1 MKKGKLILLLALV
14 ACMAAGCAYLPLLT
28 MTPEPSAN
36 PDTNVVESGDT
47 VTISRELYEQY
58 QKLDSLLEMMDVVD
72 AYYYQDANEQDMLD
86 GAASGLLYG
95 LGDPYTFYYTAEDYA
110 ELWEEDEGNYAGV
123 GIQISGSYLTGDCTI
138 SRVFDNSPAP
148 GSRHS

>member
-14 ACMAAGCAYLPLLT
+14 ACMAAGCAYLPLRT

-47 VTISRELYEQY
+47 VTSSRELYEQY

-72 AYYYQDANEQDMLD
+72 AYDYQDANEQDMLD

-95 LGDPYTFYYTAEDYA
+95 LG
-110 ELWEEDEGNYAGV
+110 LSL
-123 GIQISGSYLTGDCTI
+123 IHI
-138 SRVFDNSPAP
+138 
-148 GSRHS
+148 

>member
-36 PDTNVVESGDT
+36 PDTNVVENGDT

-86 GAASGLLYG
+86 GAATGLLYG

-110 ELWEEDEGNYAGV
+110 ELWE
-123 GIQISGSYLTGDCTI
+123 
-138 SRVFDNSPAP
+138 
-148 GSRHS
+148 

>member
-47 VTISRELYEQY
+47 VTISRELY
-58 QKLDSLLEMMDVVD
+58 
-72 AYYYQDANEQDMLD
+72 
-86 GAASGLLYG
+86 
-95 LGDPYTFYYTAEDYA
+95 
-110 ELWEEDEGNYAGV
+110 
-123 GIQISGSYLTGDCTI
+123 
-138 SRVFDNSPAP
+138 
-148 GSRHS
+148 